1 MLNKVDEKGKVF
13 TPRIRKMEVEVNIIT
28 VQGHVHG
35 YLHIQP
41 GQRVKDLL
49 NNPAEQFLAITAATV
64 HSRPEAA
71 PKVAP
76 KSGQSRQKADATEG
90 SPAEQPAHA
99 DFLALNKQYVISVV
113 PVDEDKVER
122 PRDEEYYI
130 PR

>member
-1 MLNKVDEKGKVF
+1 MLNRVDEKGKVF
-13 TPRIRKMEVEVNIIT
+13 TSRIHKMEVEVNIIT

-35 YLHIQP
+35 YIHVQP

-49 NNPAEQFLAITAATV
+49 NNPAEQFLAITSATISTRSEFPV
-64 HSRPEAA
+64 KP
-71 PKVAP
+71 AP
-76 KSGQSRQKADATEG
+76 KSTQARQKADGLDEQARPAT
-90 SPAEQPAHA
+90 A

-122 PRDEEYYI
+122 PREEEYYI